1 MKGKSSMVLLNE
13 TRPCE
18 QNVSIC
24 VIEKIAHLLDL
35 ERELNRKWNV
45 GKNHVS
51 CKFGHNIFSGD
62 YFKLEMY

>member
-18 QNVSIC
+18 QNVSIS

-45 GKNHVS
+45 GKKSRV
-51 CKFGHNIFSGD
+51 
-62 YFKLEMY
+62 L